1 MALLIKTIFFKQTKI
16 VKKTAFARNY
26 LYKPPHPQLILSLR
40 KERNVIICREA
51 EINFYFSLITDTHNF
66 LCINR
71 KIMHNFLCNILYL
84 QKKQWKVFITH
95 LELSFRLSQ

>member
-16 VKKTAFARNY
+16 VKKTAFTRNY

-51 EINFYFSLITDTHNF
+51 
-66 LCINR
+66 
-71 KIMHNFLCNILYL
+71 
-84 QKKQWKVFITH
+84 
-95 LELSFRLSQ
+95 

>member
-66 LCINR
+66 LCN
-71 KIMHNFLCNILYL
+71 MLYL